1 MKKQLSKILAFS
13 LLLSSLPFSACEN
26 GLNFSSKADNVL
38 RVASWDEYIDMG
50 GSVYADYEENKDFI
64 DWYEDVFGI
73 KLSEKT
79 KPLYEE
85 FVDWYHENYKD
96 SENYQ
101 KNLVMEYI
109 PLQDNET
116 MYNKI
121 KMGDRYDLLCPS
133 EYMAMKLKAE
143 NLIEP
148 FATDFFDES
157 VTNNFYAQNAS
168 AYTKSV
174 FNEAGLSEYI
184 AGYMWGTTGF
194 VFNPH
199 NIGKDASN
207 ARNIMKS
214 WNSLSSPEMK
224 NKITA
229 KDNARDSY
237 FMGLGMYYETEL
249 LAEKSKFDTVK
260 ENYKNGKIS
269 ETEYNQARTDY
280 KALLSNKMNDTSKIT
295 INNVK
300 NLLKKMRDNVYGLET
315 DEGKMDVATGLLD
328 ASYQWSGDA
337 VYIINEAE
345 AFDLELEYII
355 PESASNIWFD
365 GWVKMKGANEELA
378 TAFINFLSM
387 PQNVVRNMYY
397 IGYTSCLKSEKIFD
411 YIAWCYEDTETENA
425 EQYDLSYFFGD
436 NHVLTVDATQ
446 TYRQLFAQYPDED
459 TIDRLVVMKYFEK
472 EDNDRINRM
481 WINIK

>member
-13 LLLSSLPFSACEN
+13 LLLSSLPFTAWEN

-157 VTNNFYAQNAS
+157 VTNNFYAQHTPRA
-168 AYTKSV
+168 
-174 FNEAGLSEYI
+174 FL
-184 AGYMWGTTGF
+184 
-194 VFNPH
+194 
-199 NIGKDASN
+199 
-207 ARNIMKS
+207 MK
-214 WNSLSSPEMK
+214 
-224 NKITA
+224 
-229 KDNARDSY
+229 RD
-237 FMGLGMYYETEL
+237 
-249 LAEKSKFDTVK
+249 
-260 ENYKNGKIS
+260 
-269 ETEYNQARTDY
+269 
-280 KALLSNKMNDTSKIT
+280 
-295 INNVK
+295 
-300 NLLKKMRDNVYGLET
+300 
-315 DEGKMDVATGLLD
+315 
-328 ASYQWSGDA
+328 
-337 VYIINEAE
+337 
-345 AFDLELEYII
+345 
-355 PESASNIWFD
+355 
-365 GWVKMKGANEELA
+365 
-378 TAFINFLSM
+378 
-387 PQNVVRNMYY
+387 
-397 IGYTSCLKSEKIFD
+397 
-411 YIAWCYEDTETENA
+411 
-425 EQYDLSYFFGD
+425 
-436 NHVLTVDATQ
+436 
-446 TYRQLFAQYPDED
+446 
-459 TIDRLVVMKYFEK
+459 
-472 EDNDRINRM
+472 
-481 WINIK
+481 